1 MDTAFK
7 RRWEFEYLS
16 IDAKETAIKDWQFKD
31 SRSDAMY
38 SWNDLRKAIND
49 KLIELK
55 VNEDKLL
62 GPFFLKKTDF
72 DSYDKFKAVFS
83 SKVLMYLFE
92 DAARHRR
99 SELFKGCGDKDCNI
113 FSRICDKFETQ
124 GVEIFH
130 PDIANQF
137 PVSKPVEQEE
147 Q

>member
-1 MDTAFK
+1 M
-7 RRWEFEYLS
+7 
-16 IDAKETAIKDWQFKD
+16 
-31 SRSDAMY
+31 
-38 SWNDLRKAIND
+38 
-49 KLIELK
+49 
-55 VNEDKLL
+55 
-62 GPFFLKKTDF
+62 KKTDF

-92 DAARHRR
+92 DAARHRH